1 MVIIYCGE
9 MVKSRETVGVS
20 VKLKKRD
27 GWSWVG
33 YIRTVKNLSVC
44 GFFFFFVFF
53 SAGESVSVFL
63 SEVLDTDGC
72 GCIAVKVNEV

>member
-1 MVIIYCGE
+1 MGARYIVETREASMVIIYCGE

-44 GFFFFFVFF
+44 GFFFFFCILF
-53 SAGESVSVFL
+53 SR
-63 SEVLDTDGC
+63 
-72 GCIAVKVNEV
+72 

>member
-1 MVIIYCGE
+1 MG
-9 MVKSRETVGVS
+9 GV
-20 VKLKKRD
+20 
-27 GWSWVG
+27 
-33 YIRTVKNLSVC
+33 
-44 GFFFFFVFF
+44 FFFVVVGCLFVLVFF